1 MPMRRSRVV
10 ILALPLG
17 GSVLHDESATGVIE
31 QVPLSKD
38 TLNDIEGMLWTH
50 CGRTAS
56 FDPCCTQPARGV
68 IRCVGLHTFPIE
80 QAWTCSSVSL
90 QISSLGRADSSP
102 SRKHRTP
109 RDIQPPCQTWR
120 VGISAPPAI
129 FLWSNPCYT
138 LACLASALPFPVI
151 TQISGRI
158 SMGFASARAKQSDHI
173 KAMVTSTCRRCNIF
187 CFDAGKRMPVTAQVT
202 CFSLCTASCSSLLL
216 GKLTASVDSHGRMHQ
231 VLLVT
236 VPGNFVKRQ
245 LTSHR
250 NAPPANRHCSLHP
263 FPRRTFR
270 HLEDRAPLVHASTM
284 NSDWVHM
291 PSNQT
296 TIGRKQTSGGARTGF
311 TCSR

>member
-1 MPMRRSRVV
+1 
-10 ILALPLG
+10 
-17 GSVLHDESATGVIE
+17 
-31 QVPLSKD
+31 
-38 TLNDIEGMLWTH
+38 MLY
-50 CGRTAS
+50 
-56 FDPCCTQPARGV
+56 AR
-68 IRCVGLHTFPIE
+68 L
-80 QAWTCSSVSL
+80 
-90 QISSLGRADSSP
+90 
-102 SRKHRTP
+102 SRK
-109 RDIQPPCQTWR
+109 
-120 VGISAPPAI
+120 
-129 FLWSNPCYT
+129 
-138 LACLASALPFPVI
+138 CLAVSCNHADFRQDQHGLRKR
-151 TQISGRI
+151 G
-158 SMGFASARAKQSDHI
+158 AKQSDHI